1 MKLFIYI
8 RSENIYYLN
17 NILKLN
23 YDNIGIPIQY
33 SFDSFQGSTMISIS
47 PDEFAYLSDNNVI
60 KQFYN

>member
-33 SFDSFQGSTMISIS
+33 SFNSFQDSTMISIS
-47 PDEFAYLSDNNVI
+47 PDDFTYLLDNNVI